1 MTSRRLFL
9 IAAFAFSFASP
20 AALVRAEDGF
30 ITDEIKPAKK
40 AKKKTV
46 KKKKGYDY
54 ERSKYKS
61 KATASVSTYKFNSR
75 GEPIVP
81 GAKKKKAPAK
91 KKRSEPPE
99 EGMAEGAEACGAE
112 EPCAEKKSEADSL

>member
-1 MTSRRLFL
+1 MTSRRLIL
-9 IAAFAFSFASP
+9 IAAFAFSFAAP
-20 AALVRAEDGF
+20 PALVRAEDGF
-30 ITDEIKPAKK
+30 MNEEIKPAKK

-46 KKKKGYDY
+46 KKKKTYDY

-61 KATASVSTYKFNSR
+61 KAPALKSTYRFDSK

-81 GAKKKKAPAK
+81 GAKKKAPAK

-99 EGMAEGAEACGAE
+99 EGLAESVEACGPE
-112 EPCAEKKSEADSL
+112 ETCAEKKSEADSL

>member
-9 IAAFAFSFASP
+9 SALFSFSFAAP

-30 ITDEIKPAKK
+30 ITEEIKPAKK
-40 AKKKTV
+40 AQKKPV
-46 KKKKGYDY
+46 KKKGYDY

-61 KATASVSTYKFNSR
+61 QAPASGSTYKFNEK

-81 GAKKKKAPAK
+81 GAKKKAAPAK

-99 EGMAEGAEACGAE
+99 AGLAESGEVCGLE
-112 EPCAEKKSEADSL
+112 ESCVEKKTEADSL

>member
-1 MTSRRLFL
+1 MTSRRLLL
-9 IAAFAFSFASP
+9 IALFAFSFASS

-30 ITDEIKPAKK
+30 ITEEIKPAKK
-40 AKKKTV
+40 AKKKPV
-46 KKKKGYDY
+46 KKKGYDY

-61 KATASVSTYKFNSR
+61 KAPASVSTYKFNSK

-81 GAKKKKAPAK
+81 GAKKKKASAK

-99 EGMAEGAEACGAE
+99 EGLAESAEACGLE
-112 EPCAEKKSEADSL
+112 EACAEKKSEADSL